1 VDVVF
6 MPPELYPKGFETRV
20 TVPAL
25 DKGLCSISRPHF
37 FTGVATVVH
46 RLLLITKCHTAAF
59 GEKDYQQLAII
70 RRMVDD
76 LQVAVDMIG
85 VPIERAEDGVALS
98 SRNKYLSDADR
109 VRART
114 LSASLRA
121 MQASVAAGQRDVA
134 ALLAEAEA
142 QLQVDDLDYLQIVDR
157 HSLEPLTHVH
167 GPARVAIAAVVGQT
181 RLIDNMAL
189 TPPDGS

>member
-1 VDVVF
+1 V
-6 MPPELYPKGFETRV
+6 G
-20 TVPAL
+20 A
-25 DKGLCSISRPHF
+25 GLCSISRPRF

-46 RLLLITKCHTAAF
+46 RLLLITKCHIAAF

-70 RRMVDD
+70 RRMVAD
-76 LQVAVDMIG
+76 LQVDVDIVG
-85 VPIERAEDGVALS
+85 VPIERADDGVALS

-121 MQASVAAGQRDVA
+121 MQASVAAGQTSVA
-134 ALLAEAEA
+134 TLIDEATA
-142 QLQVDDLDYLQIVDR
+142 SLRVDQLDYLQIVDR
-157 HSLEPLTHVH
+157 HSLQPLTHVH
-167 GPARVAIAAVVGQT
+167 EPARVAIAAVVGQT

-189 TPPDGS
+189 TPPDGP